1 MGGDGSVEAKRKK
14 LEKQR
19 QTAEEEL
26 KILQFD
32 INRTRTEIAKQ
43 VLKLAKIANEI
54 SDLPEPKMYT
64 VVRVHNEFNYN
75 ESSHVTACSAATPG
89 EAVDLTVDELD
100 NSERWTVVAVFEGD
114 HNDVWSG

>member
-32 INRTRTEIAKQ
+32 INRT
-43 VLKLAKIANEI
+43 LAKIANEI